1 MILSLLGRKKQF
13 IKYAASGTLNTS
25 ITLVIYNLLIK
36 VNVNY
41 IISNIIA
48 YVFGVANGFVLN
60 KIWVFKANG
69 RVSSLLMKF
78 IIVNLISLTFST
90 AILFCL
96 INNLYLNKILAQMIA
111 TISTGIVNYI
121 LNKLWTFS

>member
-1 MILSLLGRKKQF
+1 MILNLLGKKKQF
-13 IKYAASGTLNTS
+13 IKYATSGTVNTI

-36 VNVNY
+36 VNVGY
-41 IISNIIA
+41 IISNTIA
-48 YVFGVANGFVLN
+48 YIFGVANGFILN
-60 KIWVFKANG
+60 KIWVFKSDG
-69 RVSSLLMKF
+69 RVSALLMKF
-78 IIVNLISLTFST
+78 IIVNLISLIFST

-96 INNLYLNKILAQMIA
+96 VNNLYINKILAQMIA

>member
-1 MILSLLGRKKQF
+1 MILNLLGKKKQF
-13 IKYAASGTLNTS
+13 IKYATSGTVNTI

-36 VNVNY
+36 VNVGY
-41 IISNIIA
+41 IISNTIA
-48 YVFGVANGFVLN
+48 YIFGVANGFVLN
-60 KIWVFKANG
+60 KIWVFKSDG
-69 RVSSLLMKF
+69 RVSALLMKF
-78 IIVNLISLTFST
+78 IIVNLISLIFST

-96 INNLYLNKILAQMIA
+96 VNNLYINKILAQMIA